1 MNRFVDHKFI
11 WKMFT
16 GDKSGETGKSFFPTD
31 LYLICVF
38 DGDWKECRFK
48 TANTGFT
55 VFVHLLYI
63 VYAKNREPH

>member
-1 MNRFVDHKFI
+1 MNRFVGHKFI

-16 GDKSGETGKSFFPTD
+16 GDESGEQESRFFPTD

-48 TANTGFT
+48 TGKHWFHC
-55 VFVHLLYI
+55 FCPSFIYSLCE
-63 VYAKNREPH
+63 K